1 MVGVYNIVIHKTNVV
16 AIFDNFGL
24 DRPGVTWCQCF
35 LYSAATL
42 PIGHT
47 VLASAKEGKENTP
60 KKGKV
65 SSKSRHRPRDTS
77 LCPRLDPAR

>member
-1 MVGVYNIVIHKTNVV
+1 MVGVYNIVIHKSNGV
-16 AIFDNFGL
+16 ASFDNFGP
-24 DRPGVTWCQCF
+24 DGPGVTWCQCF
-35 LYSAATL
+35 LCSAAAQL
-42 PIGHT
+42 YKAA
-47 VLASAKEGKENTP
+47 LSEGRKNTP

>member
-1 MVGVYNIVIHKTNVV
+1 MVGVYNILIHKSNVV
-16 AIFDNFGL
+16 ASFNNFGS

-35 LYSAATL
+35 LCSAAAQL
-42 PIGHT
+42 YKAA
-47 VLASAKEGKENTP
+47 LSEGRKNTP

>member
-1 MVGVYNIVIHKTNVV
+1 MVGFYNILIHKSNVV
-16 AIFDNFGL
+16 ASFNNFGP

-35 LYSAATL
+35 LCSAAAQL
-42 PIGHT
+42 YKAA
-47 VLASAKEGKENTP
+47 LSEGRKNTP